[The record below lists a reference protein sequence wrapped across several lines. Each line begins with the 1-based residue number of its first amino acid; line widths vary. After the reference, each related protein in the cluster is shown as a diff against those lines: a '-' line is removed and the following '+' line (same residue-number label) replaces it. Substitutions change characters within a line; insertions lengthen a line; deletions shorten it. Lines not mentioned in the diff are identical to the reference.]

1 MDLVEKRQRYEDTRR
16 NIQALISGETD
27 EIAVLAT
34 VAAELYH
41 AFPHF
46 HWVGFYRVVSPGLL
60 KVGPYQG
67 GHGCLTIPFDRGVCG
82 RCANEKTSQIVANVT
97 KLPYHIACSGTTL
110 SEIVIPIL
118 DASGEV
124 RAVLDVDSDLPDIF
138 DAMDQAAL
146 ELLAEDV
153 RIVYAG
159 NASIPP
165 ASASGPT
172 ASLYLRGRQ

>member
-1 MDLVEKRQRYEDTRR
+1 MNPVEKQQSYEQARR
-16 NIQALISGETD
+16 NILALIAGETD

-46 HWVGFYRVVSPGLL
+46 HWVGFYRVVSPRLL

-82 RCANEKTSQIVANVT
+82 RCASEKTTQIVADVT
-97 KLPYHIACSGTTL
+97 QLPYHIACSGTTL
-110 SEIVIPIL
+110 SEIVVPVL

-124 RAVLDVDSDLPDIF
+124 RAVLDIDSDFPDIF
-138 DAMDQAAL
+138 DAVDQAAL
-146 ELLAEDV
+146 ELLADDL
-153 RIVYAG
+153 RMVY
-159 NASIPP
+159 P
-165 ASASGPT
+165 
-172 ASLYLRGRQ
+172 